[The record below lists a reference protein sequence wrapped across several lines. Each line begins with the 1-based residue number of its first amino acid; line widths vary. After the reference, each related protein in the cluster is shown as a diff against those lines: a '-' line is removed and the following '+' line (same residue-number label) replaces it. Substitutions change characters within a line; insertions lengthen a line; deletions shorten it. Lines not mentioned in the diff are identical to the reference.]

1 MTCVVF
7 KLIFPVSDL
16 SNEAV
21 MGSNI
26 ARGTVPS
33 MCPGVCDLVLS
44 ASHRNFLSLCH
55 WFMAHMCHILSQ
67 IVTGLITARFVC

>member
-44 ASHRNFLSLCH
+44 ASHRNFPSLCSLVYGSYMSH
-55 WFMAHMCHILSQ
+55 FVTDCHRLPPVLSQ
-67 IVTGLITARFVC
+67 A